1 MKLFLVGILC
11 LSLLTISF
19 FSVSNYTAYG
29 ENEII
34 VNSNGFEKSS
44 ILEIENSKGNNVEI
58 NSVRIWLSEDNSFE
72 SFKTE
77 KGWIGKNTPQ
87 GVIIFTTEDSIK
99 PGETVKFGIK
109 TSVGEPVIN
118 WKAIDNNGNTIKS
131 AKITTN
137 TQNEGIIKID
147 QPHAVGINDESSFR
161 LIPEK
166 LSPGSDFRVV
176 GNSFTPNQTLNFYI
190 NDKIEKS
197 FSTDSNGNFIIT
209 ESIPE
214 KIDSE
219 RTKFLIMDSVGA
231 EQEISIRLSQSEK
244 RTIVNTLELVFSET
258 PSSVKRGD
266 VITLK
271 GVATPDVTLTITS
284 MQKTIGIISIDTI
297 TTGYDGKWSFENLF
311 SPELELETVT
321 IKVTDGKTKVERN
334 VDVVSSKLISIT
346 AIESRYEPGDTISF
360 TGNAIANTDLL
371 FYLEDPKG
379 HEIFSNVVT
388 VDTSGIINF
397 DIPTE
402 LGQMKGTYVLH
413 ANQGNEEGISV
424 VGIGE
429 EPADVIVVSTAKLN
443 HNTNENIAIT
453 IQGKTDATI
462 AIIILDDAS
471 KEKISDTINLG
482 PDGYHIYDIE
492 PDELSVGSYVVEV
505 RHGKAR
511 GDTVFS
517 IGLTQGSGPITMQ
530 TTKDDYKP
538 GDSILLMGQTGSNS
552 LLIISLYDSENN
564 IVKQLDVFSNKVGGF
579 QSDKFRI
586 PNDPKIGEWSLKVRS
601 GGNTAEHSFTVSN
614 ILEEI
619 VVFVDKESKIYSL
632 LEIVTI
638 SGAGVN
644 PSTSVDIEFFDIE
657 DNVISDK
664 LTIYA
669 KSNGEFSVNWIIPN
683 DIIPGDI
690 RIEVTDPITSSS
702 TTITVN

>member
-1 MKLFLVGILC
+1 
-11 LSLLTISF
+11 
-19 FSVSNYTAYG
+19 
-29 ENEII
+29 
-34 VNSNGFEKSS
+34 
-44 ILEIENSKGNNVEI
+44 
-58 NSVRIWLSEDNSFE
+58 
-72 SFKTE
+72 
-77 KGWIGKNTPQ
+77 
-87 GVIIFTTEDSIK
+87 
-99 PGETVKFGIK
+99 
-109 TSVGEPVIN
+109 
-118 WKAIDNNGNTIKS
+118 
-131 AKITTN
+131 
-137 TQNEGIIKID
+137 
-147 QPHAVGINDESSFR
+147 
-161 LIPEK
+161 
-166 LSPGSDFRVV
+166 
-176 GNSFTPNQTLNFYI
+176 
-190 NDKIEKS
+190 
-197 FSTDSNGNFIIT
+197 
-209 ESIPE
+209 
-214 KIDSE
+214 
-219 RTKFLIMDSVGA
+219 
-231 EQEISIRLSQSEK
+231 
-244 RTIVNTLELVFSET
+244 
-258 PSSVKRGD
+258 
-266 VITLK
+266 
-271 GVATPDVTLTITS
+271 
-284 MQKTIGIISIDTI
+284 
-297 TTGYDGKWSFENLF
+297 
-311 SPELELETVT
+311 
-321 IKVTDGKTKVERN
+321 
-334 VDVVSSKLISIT
+334 
-346 AIESRYEPGDTISF
+346 
-360 TGNAIANTDLL
+360 
-371 FYLEDPKG
+371 
-379 HEIFSNVVT
+379 
-388 VDTSGIINF
+388 
-397 DIPTE
+397 
-402 LGQMKGTYVLH
+402 MKGTYVLH

-429 EPADVIVVSTAKLN
+429 EPADVIVVSTTKLN

-453 IQGKTDATI
+453 IQGKIDATI

-482 PDGYHIYDIE
+482 PDGYHIYNIE

-564 IVKQLDVFSNKVGGF
+564 IVKRLDVFSNKVGGF

-586 PNDPKIGEWSLKVRS
+586 PNDPKIGEWSLKVKS

-702 TTITVN
+702 MTITVN

>member
-1 MKLFLVGILC
+1 MGSYSVVLF
-11 LSLLTISF
+11 SLLLIS
-19 FSVSNYTAYG
+19 S
-29 ENEII
+29 II
-34 VNSNGFEKSS
+34 LMSSFESSFADDIVATSIGFEDSV
-44 ILEIENSKGNNVEI
+44 ILELKNSRGNTENI
-58 NSVRIWLSEDNSFE
+58 DTVRIWLSGDNSFE

-118 WKAIDNNGNTIKS
+118 WKAVDNDGNTIKS
-131 AKITTN
+131 AKIATN
-137 TQNEGIIKID
+137 VQNEEITKID
-147 QPHAVGINDESSFR
+147 QPQAVGINNESNFR

-176 GNSFTPNQTLNFYI
+176 GTSFTPNQTLNFYI
-190 NDKIEKS
+190 NDKMEES

-209 ESIPE
+209 ESVPE
-214 KIDSE
+214 KINSE
-219 RTKFLIMDSVGA
+219 RTKFVIMDSVGA
-231 EQEISIRLSQSEK
+231 EQEISIRLTQSEK
-244 RTIVNTLELVFSET
+244 RTISNTLELVFSEI

-266 VITLK
+266 MITLK

-346 AIESRYEPGDTISF
+346 ALESRYEPGDTLSF

-379 HEIFSNVVT
+379 QEIFSNVVT
-388 VDTSGIINF
+388 VDTSGIISF

-402 LGQMKGTYVLH
+402 LSQMKGTYVLH
-413 ANQGNEEGISV
+413 ANQGKEEGISV

-429 EPADVIVVSTAKLN
+429 EPAEVIVVSTTKLN
-443 HNTNENIAIT
+443 HSTNENISII
-453 IQGKTDATI
+453 IQGKTDATV
-462 AIIILDDAS
+462 AIIILDDSS

-482 PDGYHIYDIE
+482 PDGYHIYDLE

-530 TTKDDYKP
+530 TTKDEYKP

-564 IVKQLDVFSNKVGGF
+564 VVKQIDVFSNKTGGF
-579 QSDKFRI
+579 LSDKFRI
-586 PNDPKIGEWSLKVRS
+586 PNDPKIGEWSLKVKS

-614 ILEEI
+614 ILDEI
-619 VVFVDKESKIYSL
+619 VVFVDKESKTYSL

-638 SGAGVN
+638 SGVGVN
-644 PSTSVDIEFFDIE
+644 PSTSLDIEFFDNG

-669 KSNGEFSVNWIIPN
+669 KSNGEFTTNWIIPE
-683 DIIPGDI
+683 DVIPGDV
-690 RIEVTDPITSSS
+690 RIQITDPISSS
-702 TTITVN
+702 SITITVN